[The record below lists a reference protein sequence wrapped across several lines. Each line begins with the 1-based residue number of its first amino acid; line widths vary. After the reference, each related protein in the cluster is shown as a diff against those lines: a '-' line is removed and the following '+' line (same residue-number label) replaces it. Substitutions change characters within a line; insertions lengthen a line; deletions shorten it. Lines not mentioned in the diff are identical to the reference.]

1 MSSTRI
7 PRWRAWLAAALLLA
21 AGLGSSPALATPCE
35 PDLRVTGHGRAEP
48 LAVELQ
54 AAAPALWARVQERLG
69 VAGCAPIAVE
79 LLPAIEGA
87 GDLDP
92 PWHLPEWAAGAAVP
106 GERRIVVAV
115 TASGQRQQRERVLLH
130 ELAHLGVQEASLGQP
145 VPRWLNEGAARVL
158 AGEHSVEDLE
168 LLARARVADALLPLS
183 ALGDSFPADRA
194 RAALAYAEAGRAVS
208 LLDGERPGALARVLA
223 GLGRGEAL
231 DDALLAA
238 SGRRLWQLELE
249 VERSIPRWRAWAVL
263 ARDFDAAFALAA
275 LVTAW
280 AGLRARRQ
288 LRARLA
294 AMPDERPLPILA
306 GLRLVRW
313 TTAATS

>member
-1 MSSTRI
+1 MSSRR
-7 PRWRAWLAAALLLA
+7 PSRWRAWLLAAWLLLL
-21 AGLGSSPALATPCE
+21 GLGSAPASATPCE
-35 PDLRVTGHGRAEP
+35 PTLTVTGHGRAAP
-48 LAVELQ
+48 LAAELQ
-54 AAAPALWARVQERLG
+54 ETAPALWARVQERLG
-69 VAGCAPIAVE
+69 IEGCAPIAVE
-79 LLPAIEGA
+79 LLPSIEGA
-87 GDLDP
+87 VELDP
-92 PWHLPEWAAGAAVP
+92 PWHLPSWAAGAAVP

-115 TASGQRQQRERVLLH
+115 TASGQRQERERVLLH
-130 ELAHLGVQEASLGQP
+130 ELAHLGVQEAAAGQP

-168 LLARARVADALLPLS
+168 LLARARIADALLPLA
-183 ALGDSFPADRA
+183 ALGGGFPADRA
-194 RAALAYAEAGRAVS
+194 RASLAYAQSGRAVS
-208 LLDGERPGALARVLA
+208 LLEGEHPGALARVLA
-223 GLGRGEAL
+223 GLGRGQGVDE
-231 DDALLAA
+231 ALLAA

-294 AMPDERPLPILA
+294 AMPDERPPPLLT

-313 TTAATS
+313 TTAASR